1 MMEVSEEP
9 RRRAIRNEQIVLNKP
24 LGDWP
29 GLSRAARW
37 RVGEDKLAEVLEW
50 AGLCRVLQKRL
61 TLISALHDRTAT
73 QTLLRT
79 TGLSGSGKLRVGGG
93 HGRRGTE
100 ESA

>member
-9 RRRAIRNEQIVLNKP
+9 RRRAIRNEQIMLNKP

-61 TLISALHDRTAT
+61 TLISALHDRAAT

-79 TGLSGSGKLRVGGG
+79 TGLSGSGKLRAGGG

>member
-9 RRRAIRNEQIVLNKP
+9 RRRAIRNEQIMLNKP

-61 TLISALHDRTAT
+61 TLISALHDRAAT

>member
-1 MMEVSEEP
+1 MMEVSGEP
-9 RRRAIRNEQIVLNKP
+9 RRRAIRNEQIMLNKP

-61 TLISALHDRTAT
+61 TLISALHDRAAT

-79 TGLSGSGKLRVGGG
+79 TGLSGSGKLRAGGG

>member
-61 TLISALHDRTAT
+61 TLISALHDRAAT